1 MALRV
6 VSVDLGVFGV
16 GAGEGGRSKEVRVA
30 KAERGTWRSPGNT
43 VAAEMGENRRP
54 GWRVPGGGGGTPL
67 FSEEAPHFIINCKSS
82 AKTLKEVL
90 SAAAGVISFIRI
102 RALNHQILWRNGTT
116 FQRNSPTL
124 QRPLG
129 AYAETAG
136 SFLLLLLQEKE
147 GPLLKQFVK
156 LGHVLA

>member
-6 VSVDLGVFGV
+6 VRVDLGVFGV
-16 GAGEGGRSKEVRVA
+16 GAGEGGRSKEVCVA

-43 VAAEMGENRRP
+43 VAAEMGKNRP

-90 SAAAGVISFIRI
+90 SAAAGVISFIGI

-116 FQRNSPTL
+116 FQRNALTL

-129 AYAETAG
+129 ACAETAG

-147 GPLLKQFVK
+147 SPSLKQFVK
-156 LGHVLA
+156 LGHVLE